1 MKAALV
7 ARWPA
12 PDGSQPSGALVAS
25 LLARWQNVDSSHT
38 DQGTARKRKSELQ
51 TLRRQKCRDLNEI
64 IATQSVD
71 IAEADK
77 LVSKL
82 LVTRPDLV
90 PQSSRVRDEAVE
102 SVKQEVTLAFHN
114 LTKDLPE
121 RSRLKRTIV
130 TRLCQIKGRMF
141 TVAERED
148 ICGVAEGY
156 VRKGKHRRR
165 VQKKDHELDPLYAE
179 KMRGFSSAPRD
190 SVATTEISVILD
202 WTRGE
207 MVVRSG
213 CHRETF
219 RLEVQKQLLLQN
231 FNCSYPR
238 LLRQMIRRNPALQ
251 ATVFTSTTHFTLFH
265 RNVERA
271 LWLARQPG
279 FEEGSK
285 ANMRRT

>member
-90 PQSSRVRDEAVE
+90 PQSSCVRDEAVE

-130 TRLCQIKGRMF
+130 TRLCQIKGRM
-141 TVAERED
+141 
-148 ICGVAEGY
+148 
-156 VRKGKHRRR
+156 
-165 VQKKDHELDPLYAE
+165 QK
-179 KMRGFSSAPRD
+179 S
-190 SVATTEISVILD
+190 SVASYCVHFYNPLHVVPSQ
-202 WTRGE
+202 RGARA
-207 MVVRSG
+207 VA
-213 CHRETF
+213 
-219 RLEVQKQLLLQN
+219 
-231 FNCSYPR
+231 CS
-238 LLRQMIRRNPALQ
+238 
-251 ATVFTSTTHFTLFH
+251 T
-265 RNVERA
+265 
-271 LWLARQPG
+271 ARV
-279 FEEGSK
+279 
-285 ANMRRT
+285 

>member
-1 MKAALV
+1 V
-7 ARWPA
+7 
-12 PDGSQPSGALVAS
+12 
-25 LLARWQNVDSSHT
+25 RWQNFDSSPT
-38 DQGTARKRKSELQ
+38 DQGTARKRKTELQ
-51 TLRRQKCRDLNEI
+51 SLRRQKRRELTEI
-64 IATQSVD
+64 IATQSVPMD
-71 IAEADK
+71 IVEADK

-90 PQSSRVRDEAVE
+90 PESSRVRDEAVE

-130 TRLCQIKGRMF
+130 TRLCQIQGRMF
-141 TVAERED
+141 TVAEREA

-179 KMRGFSSAPRD
+179 KMRGFPSAARD

-207 MVVRSG
+207 LVVRSG

-238 LLRQMIRRNPALQ
+238 LLPDDPQKPSVASYHVHFYKPLHVVPSQRGTRDVAC
-251 ATVFTSTTHFTLFH
+251 ST
-265 RNVERA
+265 
-271 LWLARQPG
+271 ARV
-279 FEEGSK
+279 
-285 ANMRRT
+285 